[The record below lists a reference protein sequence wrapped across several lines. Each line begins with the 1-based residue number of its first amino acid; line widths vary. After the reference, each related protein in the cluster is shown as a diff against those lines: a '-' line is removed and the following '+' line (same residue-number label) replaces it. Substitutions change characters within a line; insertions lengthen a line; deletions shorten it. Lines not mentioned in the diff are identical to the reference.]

1 MTKKYDPAKAKKV
14 IEKYSNLDES
24 IAARIYTS
32 QLIGSDTSLVLHG
45 GGNTSVKIRQKNLLG
60 EDEEILLVKGSGH
73 DLAVI
78 EPEGFAALRLGAL
91 SRLKSLASM
100 SNDDMENQLLSN
112 KIKAA
117 SPDPSVEALLHAF
130 LPHKFVDHTHADA
143 ILILSNHA
151 EGLAL
156 VRKVLG
162 KKVGVLPYMTS
173 GFPLAKA
180 VGEMVHESPELEAVV
195 VAYHGIF
202 TFGESAE
209 ASYNR
214 LLQFV
219 SKAEAFI
226 ADQTGEVKAEV
237 HPEDPVASD
246 IAGLV
251 QILRGA
257 CAYQNT
263 GGKHHRFFV
272 ESRTGAEMKSIA
284 GDADAGVWCQ
294 SGSLTPDHVIRTKN
308 EYAYVDDC
316 PDSDDELATKLS
328 TLIAKFQD
336 RYDAYFKRYSE
347 EKNDKYKKLD
357 SYPRIFLVNG
367 LGLFALGESRKA
379 ARIAADIAEHTLEA
393 KKRMKAVGIYI
404 PLDEQ
409 HTFEMEYWKLQQKK
423 TSHSAGLLHG
433 QSAIVTGAGGAIG
446 FGVAERLLAEG
457 AVVTLS
463 DIDEPRL
470 KKVQQI
476 LSEKYASE
484 RVETIAFDVTDY
496 EQVEGALAEI
506 STRVGGLDLVI
517 PNAGVAYVS
526 KIEDMDLDKFDQVT
540 AVNLKGTL
548 NLIKASVP
556 IFRRQGTGGNI
567 VLISSKNVFDPGA
580 SFGAY
585 SASKAG
591 AHQISKIA
599 ALELAELGVRVNM
612 VNPDAVFGDEQIS
625 SKLWDLIGPDRMK
638 ARGLDP
644 KGLQEYYRHRNLL
657 KASVLAEHVGNAVV
671 FFASEQTPTTG
682 ATLPV
687 DGGIPAAFPR

>member
-1 MTKKYDPAKAKKV
+1 
-14 IEKYSNLDES
+14 
-24 IAARIYTS
+24 
-32 QLIGSDTSLVLHG
+32 
-45 GGNTSVKIRQKNLLG
+45 
-60 EDEEILLVKGSGH
+60 
-73 DLAVI
+73 
-78 EPEGFAALRLGAL
+78 
-91 SRLKSLASM
+91 
-100 SNDDMENQLLSN
+100 
-112 KIKAA
+112 
-117 SPDPSVEALLHAF
+117 
-130 LPHKFVDHTHADA
+130 
-143 ILILSNHA
+143 
-151 EGLAL
+151 
-156 VRKVLG
+156 
-162 KKVGVLPYMTS
+162 
-173 GFPLAKA
+173 
-180 VGEMVHESPELEAVV
+180 
-195 VAYHGIF
+195 
-202 TFGESAE
+202 
-209 ASYNR
+209 
-214 LLQFV
+214 
-219 SKAEAFI
+219 
-226 ADQTGEVKAEV
+226 
-237 HPEDPVASD
+237 
-246 IAGLV
+246 
-251 QILRGA
+251 
-257 CAYQNT
+257 
-263 GGKHHRFFV
+263 
-272 ESRTGAEMKSIA
+272 
-284 GDADAGVWCQ
+284 
-294 SGSLTPDHVIRTKN
+294 
-308 EYAYVDDC
+308 
-316 PDSDDELATKLS
+316 
-328 TLIAKFQD
+328 
-336 RYDAYFKRYSE
+336 
-347 EKNDKYKKLD
+347 
-357 SYPRIFLVNG
+357 
-367 LGLFALGESRKA
+367 
-379 ARIAADIAEHTLEA
+379 
-393 KKRMKAVGIYI
+393 MKAVGIYI

-423 TSHSAGLLHG
+423 TSRPAGLLFG

-446 FGVAERLLAEG
+446 FGIAERLLAEG

-463 DIDEPRL
+463 DIDKPRL

-476 LSEKYASE
+476 LSEKYPSE

-496 EQVEGALAEI
+496 EQVENALAEI

>member
-1 MTKKYDPAKAKKV
+1 MTKKYNPAKAKKV
-14 IEKYSNLDES
+14 IEKYSNLDEA

-32 QLIGSDTSLVLHG
+32 QLIGTDTSLVLHG

-73 DLAVI
+73 DLAEI
-78 EPEGFAALRLGAL
+78 GPEGFTALRLGAL
-91 SRLKSLASM
+91 SRLKSLGSM
-100 SNDDMENQLLSN
+100 SDEEMENQLLSN
-112 KIKAA
+112 KIEVAN
-117 SPDPSVEALLHAF
+117 PDPSVEALLHAF

-162 KKVGVLPYMTS
+162 DKVGVLPYMAS

-180 VGEMVHESPELEAVV
+180 VIEMVQESPELEAVV

-209 ASYNR
+209 VSYNR
-214 LLQFV
+214 LVQFV

-226 ADQTGEVKAEV
+226 ADQTGEVKGEV
-237 HPEDPVASD
+237 HPEELMASD

-251 QILRGA
+251 QILRGT

-263 GGKHHRFFV
+263 QGKYHRFFV
-272 ESRTGAEMKSIA
+272 ASRTGVEMKRLA
-284 GDADAGVWCQ
+284 GAADAGAWCQ

-308 EYAYVDDC
+308 EYVYVDDC
-316 PDSDDELATKLS
+316 PDSDEELATKLS
-328 TLIAKFQD
+328 SLIANFQD
-336 RYDAYFKRYSE
+336 RYDAYFKRHSA
-347 EKNDKYKKLD
+347 EKSGKYKKLD

-379 ARIAADIAEHTLEA
+379 ARIAADIAEHTLKA
-393 KKRMKAVGIYI
+393 KNRMKGLGSYI

-423 TSHSAGLLHG
+423 TSHTAGLLFG

-446 FGVAERLLAEG
+446 FGIAERLLAEG

-476 LSEKYASE
+476 LSEKYTSE

-496 EQVEGALAEI
+496 SQVENALAEI

-526 KIEDMDLDKFDQVT
+526 KIEDMDPDKFDQVT

-599 ALELAELGVRVNM
+599 ALELAEFGVRVNM
-612 VNPDAVFGDEQIS
+612 VNPDAVFGDEEIS

-644 KGLQEYYRHRNLL
+644 KGLQEYYRQRNLL